1 MSELQD
7 ITTTEHVDRTAAAK
21 NLRAT
26 VSQTGEV
33 RKVSLS
39 LLQPFAL
46 NPRQDIAQSDVRGL
60 ARSILTMGQLH
71 DLTVRQNDG
80 KLDVIAG
87 GRRLKALHLLVEY
100 GEIDM
105 NYQVKVDDRGE
116 LTDAEALILSAA
128 ENLEREDMNPADECL
143 VFLTLRQ
150 MGLAD
155 NEIAARYGCS
165 EKLVRGR
172 LAIAELG
179 TDVLTALRN
188 KELTLFGARVIASA
202 PENLRHYAYEQI
214 VQNGNTPES
223 VAVLLRDRNMDIP
236 LETALF
242 DVKAYTD
249 AKGVIKSDLFGLLGE
264 RFTNRELFFK
274 LQEQA
279 AETHAEAYRRTLAFA
294 VVQIGTEMPSG
305 YSGVTGLST
314 LPDQS
319 DVYGAVINID
329 PSTGSASVF
338 PAVRAAAPE
347 VQAQTGSQK
356 STQAKKPTSGV
367 MAMAPTGPAPSSDL
381 VVPDISVTYL
391 HQYRTETVR
400 RALVSTEQGP
410 KAAKALMILRL
421 LKDGSGLEVKFSESQ
436 ETTKY
441 PTKRVTPYAEEI
453 RGELNTFFDER
464 GLKGAKA
471 SGIEGVAMF
480 RALTDLNDADLD
492 RLLAK
497 VVALGIREHHA
508 RSEPLLTEVLWETG
522 VATTDKRAHYELDAS
537 YLEGFNKAGLIKLAS
552 TMPEKVNVTPAMKN
566 AEIVARLL
574 EVKEKLAEAGWM
586 PPEFGYGAR
595 LDLNAEQQARQEE
608 ETRVRAERETA
619 RLAELQVQA
628 NNVLVFMDGHDTSR
642 FPIFAEFKS
651 LVDAGSLDAAIKL
664 AASQAMVD
672 ATGEVRAAAIGNVA
686 VDQEALIAAY
696 EAIEGKLPS
705 AQRPEVVT
713 AFIGAVEN
721 GEFGAAMSALADPAF
736 LQACAEAG
744 VNLPG
749 VAKAA

>member
-7 ITTTEHVDRTAAAK
+7 ITTTENIDRANAAK

-26 VSQTGEV
+26 VSQSGEV

-87 GRRLKALHLLVEY
+87 GRRLKAFHLLVEN
-100 GEIDM
+100 GLIDM

-116 LTDAEALILSAA
+116 LSDAEALILSAA

-155 NEIAARYGCS
+155 NEISARYGCS

-188 KELTLFGARVIASA
+188 KDLTLFGARVIASA

-236 LETALF
+236 VETALF
-242 DVKAYTD
+242 DVQAYSD

-264 RFTNRELFFK
+264 RFTNRELFFR
-274 LQEQA
+274 LQEEAAQA
-279 AETHAEAYRRTLAFA
+279 HAEGYRQNLAFA

-329 PSTGSASVF
+329 PSSGAASVF
-338 PAVRAAAPE
+338 PAVRTEAPE
-347 VQAQTGSQK
+347 VPAQAGATKGAGTARK
-356 STQAKKPTSGV
+356 TSGV

-391 HQYRTETVR
+391 HQYRSETVR

-410 KAAKALMILRL
+410 RAAKALLILRL
-421 LKDGSGLEVKFSESQ
+421 LKDSNGLEVKYSESQ

-441 PTKRVTPYAEEI
+441 PTKRTTPYAEEI
-453 RGELNTFFDER
+453 RGELNAFFDER

-471 SGIEGVAMF
+471 DMIEGVAMF
-480 RALTDLNDADLD
+480 RALIDLADADLD

-508 RSEPLLTEVLWETG
+508 RTNLLLTEVLWETG
-522 VATTDKRAHYELDAS
+522 VATTDKRAHYELDAG

-552 TMPEKVNVTPAMKN
+552 TMPEKVNVTPSMKN
-566 AEIVARLL
+566 AEIIARLL

-586 PPEFGYGAR
+586 PPEFSYGQR
-595 LDLNAEQQARQEE
+595 LDLNAEQRARQEE
-608 ETRVRAERETA
+608 ETRVRAEREA
-619 RLAELQVQA
+619 GRLAELQVQA
-628 NNVLVFMDGHDTSR
+628 NNVLVFMDGHDTAAYKV
-642 FPIFAEFKS
+642 FAQFKG
-651 LVDAGSLDAAIKL
+651 LVDGGNLDAAIKL
-664 AASQAMVD
+664 AASQEMVD
-672 ATGEVRAAAIGNVA
+672 ATGEVRAAAIGNVS
-686 VDQEALIAAY
+686 VNQEALIAAY
-696 EAIEGKLPS
+696 EAIESKLS
-705 AQRPEVVT
+705 GERPQVIA

-721 GEFGAAMSALADPAF
+721 GEFAAAMTALCDATF
-736 LQACAEAG
+736 LRTCAEAG
-744 VNLPG
+744 VSLPG
-749 VAKAA
+749 AARAA